1 MGIKVV
7 VGKEEVVIDPQLLF
21 QRLLIIANSIDISS
35 VQLWEYELSINPLAI
50 ITKNGLLR
58 PVSNKAKLTS
68 YLAQFCKPE
77 SIPEDEDNLLVEC
90 SVLDM
95 GSILHKVPWKKGDTY
110 GQIINAYVM
119 KVKSYPG
126 YLYAV
131 FDGYNGNCSTKYST
145 HTNRSRKL
153 VPSQKRVY

>member
-1 MGIKVV
+1 MERKKLLLIHT
-7 VGKEEVVIDPQLLF
+7 PQLLF
-21 QRLLIIANSIDISS
+21 QRLLIIANSIDIGS

-58 PVSNKAKLTS
+58 PVTDKAKLTS

-77 SIPEDEDNLLVEC
+77 SVPEDEDNLLFEC

-95 GSILHKVPWKKGDTY
+95 GSILHKVPLKKGDTY

-119 KVKSYPG
+119 KVKFIQG
-126 YLYAV
+126 IVMQYLMAIITTFHKV
-131 FDGYNGNCSTKYST
+131 FNPYE
-145 HTNRSRKL
+145 
-153 VPSQKRVY
+153 